1 MHQDAVGHTD
11 GRSGTCLLKRTQ
23 PNSAERALDYAKETI
38 AAVCRDEVGIEKL
51 VISKGYTKGRED
63 YKNKQIHIELAERM
77 KER

>member
-1 MHQDAVGHTD
+1 MHQNAVRHTD
-11 GRSGTCLLKRTQ
+11 GRSGTCLLDSQ